1 MAFEDYND
9 RIIAE
14 FRANDG
20 EVAHFGRD
28 LVLVHHVGAK
38 SGIERVSPLMGIRV
52 DDDTW
57 LIAASKAGA
66 PSHPAWY
73 HNLLAHPEVLIET
86 ADAGTVAVRAREL
99 IGYDP
104 CTPFDVGLQ
113 RTIQWFHDNWGNIQA
128 SARFGPG
135 VSSAVREV
143 IGMSQ

>member
-99 IGYDP
+99 IGAERDEAWTRFTTRSKSFADYEA
-104 CTPFDVGLQ
+104 
-113 RTIQWFHDNWGNIQA
+113 RTT
-128 SARFGPG
+128 R
-135 VSSAVREV
+135 V
-143 IGMSQ
+143 IPVIALERR

>member
-86 ADAGTVAVRAREL
+86 ADAGTVALRAREL
-99 IGYDP
+99 IGAERDEAWTRFTTRSKGFADYEA
-104 CTPFDVGLQ
+104 
-113 RTIQWFHDNWGNIQA
+113 RTT
-128 SARFGPG
+128 R
-135 VSSAVREV
+135 V
-143 IGMSQ
+143 IPVIALERR

>member
-1 MAFEDYND
+1 MAFEDYNA

-99 IGYDP
+99 IGAERDEAWTLFTTRSMGFADYEA
-104 CTPFDVGLQ
+104 
-113 RTIQWFHDNWGNIQA
+113 RTT
-128 SARFGPG
+128 R
-135 VSSAVREV
+135 V
-143 IGMSQ
+143 IPVIALEHR

>member
-99 IGYDP
+99 IGAERDEAWTRFTTRSRLRRLRGAHDARDSGDRTGAP
-104 CTPFDVGLQ
+104 LTGPF
-113 RTIQWFHDNWGNIQA
+113 A
-128 SARFGPG
+128 P
-135 VSSAVREV
+135 
-143 IGMSQ
+143 